1 VPETQREHITLLA
14 FDYGLQR
21 TGVATGETRAGL
33 AHGVA
38 TLSQRGGQADWR
50 GIAALVREWQP
61 DLLVVGLP
69 YNADGSSSAMTEHA
83 RGFALELGVRC
94 GLPVELIDERHSSQ
108 EAHSQ
113 LRSQRASGLRRRRV
127 QREDIDREAATV
139 IARQWLSARS
149 SREKR

>member
-1 VPETQREHITLLA
+1 VPENQRAHITLLA
-14 FDYGLQR
+14 FDCGLRR

-38 TLSQRGGQADWR
+38 TLSQSGGQPDWR

-83 RGFALELGVRC
+83 RGFAHELGVRC
-94 GLPVELIDERHSSQ
+94 GLPVELVDERYSSQ

-127 QREDIDREAATV
+127 QREDIDRQAATV

-149 SREKR
+149 SGEKP